1 MVSVGV
7 SSTLQVLMRSKR
19 EVPVIYTVPH
29 GRTSFPLA
37 VWRIQHTNNCWRIS
51 KLVRPEVSTLEGISF
66 TNKVFFQ
73 KGGFVKKHITSST
86 FSFYNHKDFLVIL
99 IPMDFIPTFY

>member
-37 VWRIQHTNNCWRIS
+37 VWRIQHTNNWRIS
-51 KLVRPEVSTLEGISF
+51 KLVRPGVSTLEGISF
-66 TNKVFFQ
+66 IINGFLQ
-73 KGGFVKKHITSST
+73 KGGFVKKKHITSST
-86 FSFYNHKDFLVIL
+86 FSLHNHFQ
-99 IPMDFIPTFY
+99 MDFISTFY

>member
-37 VWRIQHTNNCWRIS
+37 VWRIQHTNNWRIS
-51 KLVRPEVSTLEGISF
+51 KLVRAEVSTLEGISF
-66 TNKVFFQ
+66 TINVFLQ
-73 KGGFVKKHITSST
+73 KGGFGKKHITSST
-86 FSFYNHKDFLVIL
+86 FSFHNHNDFLVIL
-99 IPMDFIPTFY
+99 IPMDFISTLH

>member
-7 SSTLQVLMRSKR
+7 SSTLRVLMRSKR

-29 GRTSFPLA
+29 GRTSFPLT
-37 VWRIQHTNNCWRIS
+37 VWRIQHTNNWRIS

-66 TNKVFFQ
+66 TIDVFLQ

-86 FSFYNHKDFLVIL
+86 FNVYNHNDFLVIL
-99 IPMDFIPTFY
+99 ILMYFIPTFY